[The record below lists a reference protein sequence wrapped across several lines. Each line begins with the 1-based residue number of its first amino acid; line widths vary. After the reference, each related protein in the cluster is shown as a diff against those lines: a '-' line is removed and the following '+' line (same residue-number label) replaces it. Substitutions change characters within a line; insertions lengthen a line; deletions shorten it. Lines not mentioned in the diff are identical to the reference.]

1 MIMEGGHNR
10 HSSMQTGDKK
20 RTMIPPGTN
29 NSALHQK
36 LVTNDY
42 KKPTRG
48 GDSIEVNTASRDD
61 DDDDPLLDASAM
73 RSVP

>member
-29 NSALHQK
+29 NSALH
-36 LVTNDY
+36 
-42 KKPTRG
+42 
-48 GDSIEVNTASRDD
+48 
-61 DDDDPLLDASAM
+61 
-73 RSVP
+73 